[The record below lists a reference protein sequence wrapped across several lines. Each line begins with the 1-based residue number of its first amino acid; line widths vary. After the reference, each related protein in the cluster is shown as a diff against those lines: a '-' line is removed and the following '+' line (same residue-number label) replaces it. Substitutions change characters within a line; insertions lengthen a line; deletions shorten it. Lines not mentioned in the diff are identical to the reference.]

1 MFIVDDA
8 DRRAIVSEDK
18 ISEVPIA
25 VTESEPMQPIQ
36 RRGREAQVSGPEQV
50 EIAQGR
56 AGLVPRVFEWH
67 ILDRSPHTT
76 TLGML
81 MEHLHGYEQMDAIDE
96 LRPMHLIRT
105 ADAVEK
111 VHAAGYRHG
120 DLCLWNVLWSESM
133 DAVRLIDFTVG
144 RPCDPCDDDLIIV
157 EQENL
162 EALSRGTDFSPDEA
176 WADAVAAMG
185 PARARMFS
193 SDADDVEPVPGL
205 GLGLGI
211 D

>member
-1 MFIVDDA
+1 MRRCSTSALVRKIWSAQPSRAQDA
-8 DRRAIVSEDK
+8 
-18 ISEVPIA
+18 
-25 VTESEPMQPIQ
+25 
-36 RRGREAQVSGPEQV
+36 
-50 EIAQGR
+50 
-56 AGLVPRVFEWH
+56 
-67 ILDRSPHTT
+67 
-76 TLGML
+76 
-81 MEHLHGYEQMDAIDE
+81 
-96 LRPMHLIRT
+96 
-105 ADAVEK
+105 
-111 VHAAGYRHG
+111 
-120 DLCLWNVLWSESM
+120 
-133 DAVRLIDFTVG
+133 G